1 MFLPPQVQ
9 FCITTLEQAGFETYA
24 VGGCVRDACLG
35 LTPQDYDLC
44 TAATP
49 EQICRI
55 FADFSLVMA
64 GQKHGTIGVVLDGAV
79 YEITT
84 FRTEGTYTDSRHPD
98 WVRFVTDVRADLAR
112 RDFTVN
118 AMAYTPACGFT
129 DPFGGQQDL
138 KQKVLRAVG
147 DPRQRF
153 TEDALRILRG
163 IRFAVKYGLTP
174 EQETLDA
181 MISLS
186 PRLHNIAAE
195 RIFDELCKLLPLVT
209 AEHLSIFAPILCQVI
224 PQLTPLVGFDQ
235 KNAHHAYDVFTH
247 TAHVVEA
254 VPGDLPLR
262 WAALLHDIGKPETFT
277 LDDAGTG
284 HFYGHAQVSADIAD
298 SILRQLKA
306 PTQLREQVV
315 LLIGLH
321 MTKLEP
327 DKRLLRRRLS
337 RLGEETLLQ
346 LLCLQEADMGSK
358 GTGIPAESA
367 QFPQLRQLLAEIKAE
382 NACLSLKNLAV
393 NGRDLMALGITG
405 KAIGNTLHN
414 LLEQV
419 MDEQLPNEKQ
429 ALLAALQKTIHQ
441 EDFL

>member
-163 IRFAVKYGLTP
+163 VRFAVKYGLTP

-186 PRLHNIAAE
+186 PRLRNIAAE

-327 DKRLLRRRLS
+327 DKRLLRRRLN

-358 GTGIPAESA
+358 GMGIPAESA